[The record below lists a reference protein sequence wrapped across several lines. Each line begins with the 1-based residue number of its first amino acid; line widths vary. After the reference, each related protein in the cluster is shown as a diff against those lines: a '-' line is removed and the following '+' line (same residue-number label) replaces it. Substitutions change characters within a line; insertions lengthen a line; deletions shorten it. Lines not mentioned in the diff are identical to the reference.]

1 LRHLLPVGCIDE
13 AAVGEGRTAIQFDRA
28 VPGAVL
34 ERLWLKSRTGP
45 ERGLRYLEDGKLKK
59 VQTLLGR
66 VFRLS
71 ERSAEEFAELFS
83 RLDSAA
89 GPDVAPQRVR
99 TAAVT
104 RPMV

>member
-1 LRHLLPVGCIDE
+1 MADLATR
-13 AAVGEGRTAIQFDRA
+13 FDRA
-28 VPGAVL
+28 MPGEVL
-34 ERLWLKSRTGP
+34 EHLQLKSRTGP

-71 ERSAEEFAELFS
+71 EQSAGEFAELFS

-99 TAAVT
+99 TATAT
-104 RPMV
+104 RPLV